1 MAVEGLDVSAPVGFP
16 RASFGLMVLKAEPQ
30 QTHLHGA
37 ELLSA
42 HANSPPGAVG
52 FILTG
57 IKGGGTSVG
66 SQDL

>member
-42 HANSPPGAVG
+42 HANSAPGLWDS
-52 FILTG
+52 F
-57 IKGGGTSVG
+57 
-66 SQDL
+66 